1 MAVIHQDI
9 AYNKDIIKKFVD
21 RIVVDSNHPVAKFM
35 LSQIES
41 GNNVIIEII
50 PRYYSTWLSAV
61 LKPK

>member
-21 RIVVDSNHPVAKFM
+21 RIVVDSNHPVAKVM

-50 PRYYSTWLSAV
+50 PRYYST
-61 LKPK
+61 